1 MRPLPGG
8 AGPGGF
14 CKPPTS
20 PTEAQSQPGSPRA
33 RETTGR
39 APGSSSAQKKCP
51 GLSGHG
57 HSPPAGAPAT
67 LRTPSPGEQAQ
78 PHLLQCLPQFFTA
91 VLYPLDHAAFCL
103 NQAAVTPAAAV
114 PHLSSSAC
122 RTPSPI
128 LKFARGTKRQGQ
140 LPSSGQRSQHSA
152 LRSLPL
158 LFGAPGLTRASFSP
172 VTQRGFSFTPNASL
186 FPQRKTVKVALGG
199 ALTFETEKSQRDYA
213 VLPILLSRISFT
225 VLLGAAEREVYEFIT
240 TCMSGRH
247 WNSNYFNSN

>member
-8 AGPGGF
+8 AGPGGV

-51 GLSGHG
+51 GLSGQG
-57 HSPPAGAPAT
+57 RSPPAGAPAT

-78 PHLLQCLPQFFTA
+78 PHLLQRLPQFFTA

-122 RTPSPI
+122 RTPSPSLI
-128 LKFARGTKRQGQ
+128 FARGTKRQGQ
-140 LPSSGQRSQHSA
+140 LPSSGERPPA
-152 LRSLPL
+152 LAAL
-158 LFGAPGLTRASFSP
+158 SP
-172 VTQRGFSFTPNASL
+172 
-186 FPQRKTVKVALGG
+186 
-199 ALTFETEKSQRDYA
+199 ALTAAFVQGSWAYNGFLQPRHSERFFIYAKHVAFPPEKN
-213 VLPILLSRISFT
+213 
-225 VLLGAAEREVYEFIT
+225 G
-240 TCMSGRH
+240 
-247 WNSNYFNSN
+247 